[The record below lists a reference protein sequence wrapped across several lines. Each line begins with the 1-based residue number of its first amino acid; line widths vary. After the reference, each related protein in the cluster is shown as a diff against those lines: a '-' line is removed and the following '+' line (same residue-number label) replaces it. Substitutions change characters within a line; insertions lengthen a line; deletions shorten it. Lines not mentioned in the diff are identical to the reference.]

1 MLLAAMTAAIHGL
14 VAVEG
19 LVLGAEPGQPVM
31 QSGLVLLHLD
41 QQALPVSA
49 ARVKLSF

>member
-1 MLLAAMTAAIHGL
+1 MLLATPP

-19 LVLGAEPGQPVM
+19 VVLGAEPGQCFM
-31 QSGLVLLHLD
+31 QGGLVLLHLD
-41 QQALPVSA
+41 QQAISA